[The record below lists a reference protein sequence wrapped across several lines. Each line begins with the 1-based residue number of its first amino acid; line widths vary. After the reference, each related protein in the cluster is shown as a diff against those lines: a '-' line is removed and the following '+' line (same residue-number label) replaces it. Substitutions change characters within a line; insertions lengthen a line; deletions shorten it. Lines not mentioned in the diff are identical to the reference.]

1 MYIFPVLFT
10 SLGVQGA
17 CLEAKLNSSDFLAEP
32 ISAGDELKKVD
43 FFFFHLNTVLVSCGG
58 QANHKNWYTRQKQHT
73 GFIGNF

>member
-17 CLEAKLNSSDFLAEP
+17 CLEAKLNSTDFLAEP

-43 FFFFHLNTVLVSCGG
+43 FFFSTLILCLLAVV
-58 QANHKNWYTRQKQHT
+58 ARQTIKT
-73 GFIGNF
+73 GTLGRSSTLFIGNL